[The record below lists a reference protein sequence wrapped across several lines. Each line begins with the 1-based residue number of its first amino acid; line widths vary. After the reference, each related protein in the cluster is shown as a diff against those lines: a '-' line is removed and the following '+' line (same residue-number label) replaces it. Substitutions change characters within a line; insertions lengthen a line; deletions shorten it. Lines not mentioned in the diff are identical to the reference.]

1 MTNSK
6 KPGDLLNEGVALAE
20 QGKLDEAI
28 ATFQSIKHEDSPEQ
42 YANAQFNLGLIFGK
56 KGDTEGEIKAYQN
69 IKREDSAEAYT
80 QAQFNLG
87 LLLKQKGDLEG
98 SIDAYRNIKHED
110 SSEIY
115 AQAQLNLG
123 FILGQKGD
131 IEGSI
136 DAYQNIKREDS
147 SEAYAKAQFNL
158 GLALRQKGDTEG
170 AIKAYQNIKR
180 KDSSEAYAQ
189 AQFNL
194 GFILGQKRD
203 IEGSIKN
210 YRNIKRKDSPKIY
223 AQAQFNLGLV
233 LRQKGDTEGAIKAY
247 QNIKRKD
254 SSETYA
260 QTQYNLGLV
269 LRQKEDIEGA
279 IKAYQ
284 NIRREDHPEA
294 YSRAQLSLGST
305 FKQQGNINGAIEY
318 YQKIKY
324 TDHPETYA
332 KAQFS
337 LGIIFEQKDD
347 FKKAIEHYHNSSDYL
362 YYHAN
367 VNINILQIN
376 DKKIRDIL
384 YKIGH
389 ITLRLT
395 NNLIIPLLSGD
406 YEYKFAHYT
415 QASVAWKVIKNSS
428 AFRLGLI
435 KNVNDPMEGLTLN
448 KFLQQPYL
456 LPKSFFNYSKEI
468 NYSEH
473 VFISC
478 FTFNHDS
485 LNQFRLY
492 GKENNQEASGVSL
505 VFPSDFFDSNPDNH
519 INAIISLKNN
529 KALDLFKEKNTE
541 KYSDHKQFLN
551 KQPLYRCIYLD
562 PDTGY
567 ISLAKRDK
575 ATFYRELHAEGKD
588 IEEISKEANNRWNLY
603 INSISN
609 KEEKIKR
616 YLKYIS
622 NKIEKLFRE
631 QDLSKGKRHILETLH
646 FILLPLQYLVKHAA
660 FQEEQECRMI
670 HITSL
675 DNEKIQLDWESKQ
688 VYIEYEPEVKAHLDK
703 IYLSPGAL
711 IYEDFF
717 RHELDDP
724 NNPKKR
730 VRISSNPFRNK

>member
-1 MTNSK
+1 M
-6 KPGDLLNEGVALAE
+6 ALV
-20 QGKLDEAI
+20 Q
-28 ATFQSIKHEDSPEQ
+28 
-42 YANAQFNLGLIFGK
+42 
-56 KGDTEGEIKAYQN
+56 KGDFEGEIKAYRN
-69 IKREDSAEAYT
+69 IKREDSPETYA

-87 LLLKQKGDLEG
+87 LALGQKGDVEG
-98 SIDAYRNIKHED
+98 KIKAYRNIKREDSPETYAKAQFNLGFALRQKEDIEGSINSYQNIKRKD
-110 SSEIY
+110 SSETY

-123 FILGQKGD
+123 FILGQK
-131 IEGSI
+131 
-136 DAYQNIKREDS
+136 R
-147 SEAYAKAQFNL
+147 
-158 GLALRQKGDTEG
+158 
-170 AIKAYQNIKR
+170 
-180 KDSSEAYAQ
+180 
-189 AQFNL
+189 
-194 GFILGQKRD
+194 
-203 IEGSIKN
+203 
-210 YRNIKRKDSPKIY
+210 
-223 AQAQFNLGLV
+223 
-233 LRQKGDTEGAIKAY
+233 
-247 QNIKRKD
+247 
-254 SSETYA
+254 
-260 QTQYNLGLV
+260 
-269 LRQKEDIEGA
+269 DIEGA

-284 NIRREDHPEA
+284 NIRREDHPE
-294 YSRAQLSLGST
+294 
-305 FKQQGNINGAIEY
+305 
-318 YQKIKY
+318 
-324 TDHPETYA
+324 TYA

-337 LGIIFEQKDD
+337 LGITFEQKDD

-376 DKKIRDIL
+376 DKKTRDTL

-415 QASVAWKVIKNSS
+415 QATVAWKLIKDLS

-519 INAIISLKNN
+519 INTIISLKNN

-588 IEEISKEANNRWNLY
+588 IEEISKEANNRWNIY

-631 QDLSKGKRHILETLH
+631 QDLFKGKRHILETLH

>member
-1 MTNSK
+1 MTDSK
-6 KPGDLLNEGVALAE
+6 KPGDLLNEGAALVK

-28 ATFQSIKHEDSPEQ
+28 AIFRSIKHEDSPEQ
-42 YANAQFNLGLIFGK
+42 YAKAQFCLGLVLGQ
-56 KGDTEGEIKAYQN
+56 KGDIEGEIKAYRN
-69 IKREDSAEAYT
+69 IKREDSPEMYARAQLNLGFRLGQKRDTKGEIKAYRNIKREDSSEMYA

-87 LLLKQKGDLEG
+87 FALGQKGDIEG
-98 SIDAYRNIKHED
+98 SIEVYRNIKRED
-110 SSEIY
+110 SSKIY

-123 FILGQKGD
+123 FKLGQKGD
-131 IEGSI
+131 IEGAIEAYRNIKRENHPESYARAQLNLGSVLEQKDNI
-136 DAYQNIKREDS
+136 NEAIEYYQNIKYEDHP
-147 SEAYAKAQFNL
+147 ELYAKAQFNL
-158 GLALRQKGDTEG
+158 G
-170 AIKAYQNIKR
+170 
-180 KDSSEAYAQ
+180 
-189 AQFNL
+189 
-194 GFILGQKRD
+194 
-203 IEGSIKN
+203 
-210 YRNIKRKDSPKIY
+210 
-223 AQAQFNLGLV
+223 
-233 LRQKGDTEGAIKAY
+233 
-247 QNIKRKD
+247 
-254 SSETYA
+254 
-260 QTQYNLGLV
+260 
-269 LRQKEDIEGA
+269 
-279 IKAYQ
+279 
-284 NIRREDHPEA
+284 
-294 YSRAQLSLGST
+294 
-305 FKQQGNINGAIEY
+305 
-318 YQKIKY
+318 
-324 TDHPETYA
+324 
-332 KAQFS
+332 
-337 LGIIFEQKDD
+337 IIFEQKSA

-367 VNINILQIN
+367 ANIKILQIN
-376 DKKIRDIL
+376 NKRIRDTL
-384 YKIGH
+384 YKIGNTILH
-389 ITLRLT
+389 LI
-395 NNLIIPLLSGD
+395 NNLIIPLLPRD
-406 YEYKFAHYT
+406 YEYKLAHYT
-415 QASVAWKVIKNSS
+415 QASVAWKVIKDLS

-435 KNVNDPMEGLTLN
+435 KNVNDPMEGLTLH
-448 KFLQQPYL
+448 KFLQQSCL
-456 LPKSFFNYSKEI
+456 LPKDFFNYNSEA

-519 INAIISLKNN
+519 INAIIGLKNN
-529 KALDLFKEKNTE
+529 KAPDLFKEKKHQKN
-541 KYSDHKQFLN
+541 SNSNQPLN

-567 ISLAKRDK
+567 VSLAKRDK

-588 IEEISKEANNRWNLY
+588 IEEISKEANNRWNIY

>member
-1 MTNSK
+1 MTDSK
-6 KPGDLLNEGVALAE
+6 KPGDLLNEGVALAK

-28 ATFQSIKHEDSPEQ
+28 AIFQSIKHEDLPEQ
-42 YANAQFNLGLIFGK
+42 YAKAQFCLGLALGQ
-56 KGDTEGEIKAYQN
+56 KGDVEGEIKAYRN
-69 IKREDSAEAYT
+69 IKREDSP
-80 QAQFNLG
+80 
-87 LLLKQKGDLEG
+87 
-98 SIDAYRNIKHED
+98 
-110 SSEIY
+110 
-115 AQAQLNLG
+115 
-123 FILGQKGD
+123 
-131 IEGSI
+131 
-136 DAYQNIKREDS
+136 
-147 SEAYAKAQFNL
+147 EAYAQAQFNL
-158 GLALRQKGDTEG
+158 GLALGQKGDVEG
-170 AIKAYQNIKR
+170 KIKAYRNIKR
-180 KDSSEAYAQ
+180 EDSPETYAQ

-210 YRNIKRKDSPKIY
+210 YRNVKRKDSPKIY
-223 AQAQFNLGLV
+223 AQAQLNLGLA
-233 LRQKGDTEGAIKAY
+233 LRQKGDIKGSIKAY
-247 QNIKRKD
+247 QNIKRED
-254 SSETYA
+254 SSDIYA
-260 QTQYNLGLV
+260 QAQFNIGLTFEHEGDIGGSIKAYQNIKREDHYEAYTQAQFNLGLI
-269 LRQKEDIEGA
+269 LGQKGDIEGA

-284 NIRREDHPEA
+284 NIRREDHPE
-294 YSRAQLSLGST
+294 
-305 FKQQGNINGAIEY
+305 
-318 YQKIKY
+318 
-324 TDHPETYA
+324 TYA
-332 KAQFS
+332 KAQFC
-337 LGIIFEQKDD
+337 LGITFKQKDD

-376 DKKIRDIL
+376 DKKTRDTL

-415 QASVAWKVIKNSS
+415 QASVAWKLIKNLS

-519 INAIISLKNN
+519 INTIISLKNN

-588 IEEISKEANNRWNLY
+588 IEEISKEANNRWNIY

-631 QDLSKGKRHILETLH
+631 QDLFKGKRHILETLH

>member
-158 GLALRQKGDTEG
+158 GLA
-170 AIKAYQNIKR
+170 
-180 KDSSEAYAQ
+180 
-189 AQFNL
+189 
-194 GFILGQKRD
+194 
-203 IEGSIKN
+203 
-210 YRNIKRKDSPKIY
+210 
-223 AQAQFNLGLV
+223 

-485 LNQFRLY
+485 LNQY

>member
-1 MTNSK
+1 MTDSK
-6 KPGDLLNEGVALAE
+6 EPGELLNEGVALVK

-28 ATFQSIKHEDSPEQ
+28 AIFQSIKHEDSPEQ
-42 YANAQFNLGLIFGK
+42 YAKAQSNLGL
-56 KGDTEGEIKAYQN
+56 A
-69 IKREDSAEAYT
+69 
-80 QAQFNLG
+80 
-87 LLLKQKGDLEG
+87 
-98 SIDAYRNIKHED
+98 
-110 SSEIY
+110 
-115 AQAQLNLG
+115 
-123 FILGQKGD
+123 LGQKGD
-131 IEGSI
+131 IEGEI
-136 DAYQNIKREDS
+136 KAYRNIKREDS
-147 SEAYAKAQFNL
+147 PEAYIQAQFNL

-189 AQFNL
+189 AQFSL

-210 YRNIKRKDSPKIY
+210 YRNVKRKDSPKIY
-223 AQAQFNLGLV
+223 AQAQFNLGFA
-233 LRQKGDTEGAIKAY
+233 LRQKGDIKGSIKAY
-247 QNIKRKD
+247 QNIKRED
-254 SSETYA
+254 SSDIYA
-260 QTQYNLGLV
+260 QAQFNIGLTF
-269 LRQKEDIEGA
+269 EHEGDIGGS

-284 NIRREDHPEA
+284 NIKREDHYEA
-294 YSRAQLSLGST
+294 YTQAQFNLGLILGQKRDIEGAIEAYRNIKCEDRYETYARAQLNLGSILRQ
-305 FKQQGNINGAIEY
+305 KGNINEAIEC
-318 YQKIKY
+318 YQNIKY
-324 TDHPETYA
+324 KDHPVLYA
-332 KAQFS
+332 KAQFN
-337 LGIIFEQKDD
+337 LGLILEQKGD
-347 FKKAIEHYHNSSDYL
+347 FKNAIEYYHKSSDYL
-362 YYHAN
+362 HYHAN
-367 VNINILQIN
+367 ANIKILQIN
-376 DKKIRDIL
+376 DKKIRDTL

-389 ITLRLT
+389 IMLCLI
-395 NNLIIPLLSGD
+395 NNLIILPLPRD

-415 QASVAWKVIKNSS
+415 QASVAWKVIKDSS

-435 KNVNDPMEGLTLN
+435 KNVNDPMEGLTLH
-448 KFLQQPYL
+448 KFLQQSCL
-456 LPKSFFNYSKEI
+456 LPKNFFNYNSET

-519 INAIISLKNN
+519 INTIISLKND
-529 KALDLFKEKNTE
+529 KAPDFFKEKNT
-541 KYSDHKQFLN
+541 KRNSNSNQLLN

-588 IEEISKEANNRWNLY
+588 IEEISKEVNNKWNVY

-631 QDLSKGKRHILETLH
+631 QDLFKEKRYILETLR

-670 HITSL
+670 YITSL